1 MLRSILIG
9 VVAGSRSMTPLAA
22 VSSAACEGKLPAGN
36 GAPAMLGHPLVVA
49 GTKALA
55 AGEMLGDKMDSA
67 PDRTVPAGTTARI
80 ITGAIAAAA
89 LAPREQRV
97 LAAMLGSA
105 SAVASAYVTLALR
118 KRAMRHL
125 GQKPTGMIEDAMV
138 LAALAWAVP
147 GARDAAKSGWHTR

>member
-22 VSSAACEGKLPAGN
+22 VSSAVSEGKLPAGD
-36 GAPAMLGHPLVVA
+36 GMSALLGHPLVVT

-67 PDRTVPAGTTARI
+67 PDRTVPAGTTARV

-89 LAPREQRV
+89 LAPRDQRWV
-97 LAAMLGSA
+97 AAILGSA
-105 SAVASAYVTLALR
+105 SAVASAYVTLDLR

-125 GQKPTGMIEDAMV
+125 DQKTTGMIEDALV
-138 LAALAWAVP
+138 VGALAMAMP
-147 GARDAAKSGWHTR
+147 GPAKSGWLSR